1 MEFVVAQDGQPEA
14 AAYRSA
20 PRPKLRSFE
29 TEKERLSVGGD
40 DCQLQAVVAVVG
52 VVELVVVVAAVVVVA
67 VKAVEAEEV
76 FASEVTPAEEA
87 AKKFAS
93 GDVELWH
100 EEP

>member
-40 DCQLQAVVAVVG
+40 DCQSQAVVVVVG
-52 VVELVVVVAAVVVVA
+52 VAELVVAAVVV